1 MRAMFKITFDGKYL
15 DIGELSD
22 LMDEKGI
29 GVLELQK
36 GDTKIKIDRS
46 AAVPAAP
53 LVQEPKS
60 AEIAKEKGEV
70 RGKAVKSPMVGL
82 FYAAPSPDAK
92 PFVSVGDKVKKGDV
106 LCIVEA
112 MKLMNEIVS
121 EFDGEIVKVCAED
134 SQVVEY
140 GQPLFIIA

>member
-1 MRAMFKITFDGKYL
+1 MFKITFDGKSV

-22 LMDEKGI
+22 LMSEKGI
-29 GVLELQK
+29 GVLELTK

-46 AAVPAAP
+46 CSGAQSTPAAA
-53 LVQEPKS
+53 QTKS
-60 AEIAKEKGEV
+60 APAVKETNEIS
-70 RGKAVKSPMVGL
+70 GKAVKSPMVGV
-82 FYAAPSPDAK
+82 FYASPSPDAK

-121 EFDGEIVKVCAED
+121 EFDGEIVKICVSD

-140 GQPLFIIA
+140 GQPLFVIA